1 MPRTQDKSN
10 FDVDLDF
17 GEVSEQAIVD
27 MFENEGKI
35 EIKTERDIWLT
46 TGNIAFEI
54 KGYKGRK
61 SGLSTTE
68 AKWWI
73 QVLTFKDKTLM
84 MLTFKVDILKKVLKK
99 MHKEHKVKIVKGGDN
114 NYSTMILAPIT
125 KLIKEYY
132 EIYR

>member
-17 GEVSEQAIVD
+17 GEVSEQVIVD
-27 MFENEGKI
+27 MFEHDGKI
-35 EIKTERDIWLT
+35 EVKTERDTWMS

-54 KGYKGRK
+54 RGYKGRK

-73 QVLTFKDKTLM
+73 QVLTFNNKTLM
-84 MLTFKVDILKKVLKK
+84 MLTFNVDILKKVLKK
-99 MHKEHKVKIVKGGDN
+99 MHREHKVKIVKGGDKD
-114 NYSTMILAPIT
+114 YSTIILAPIT
-125 KLIKEYY
+125 KLIEEYY